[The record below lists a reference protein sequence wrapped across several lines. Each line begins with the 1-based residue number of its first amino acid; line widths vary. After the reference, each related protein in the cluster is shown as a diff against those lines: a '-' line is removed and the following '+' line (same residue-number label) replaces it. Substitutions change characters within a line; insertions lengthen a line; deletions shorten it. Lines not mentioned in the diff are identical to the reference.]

1 MKVSDSRSTT
11 KNKSIINKLTHENKL
26 NNSLLVLINNLTLED
41 LIAIK
46 LELACSH
53 VNNRLYGLDIWNK
66 LGYIIREAT
75 LKFAISTTQ
84 SKKDAARFLGLD
96 YLAFKK
102 QLQNFEV
109 ESFFEEKGGETAST
123 G

>member
-1 MKVSDSRSTT
+1 MKVDKRSTT
-11 KNKSIINKLTHENKL
+11 STKSIINKLTHEGVISND
-26 NNSLLVLINNLTLED
+26 LLVLINNLTLED

-66 LGYIIREAT
+66 ACYIIREAL

-84 SKKDAARFLGLD
+84 SKMDAARFLGIT
-96 YLAFKK
+96 YVEFRTAVKK
-102 QLQNFEV
+102 YDINSYFDK
-109 ESFFEEKGGETAST
+109 EE
-123 G
+123 

>member
-1 MKVSDSRSTT
+1 MKVDKRSTT
-11 KNKSIINKLTHENKL
+11 SNKSIINKLTHEGVISND
-26 NNSLLVLINNLTLED
+26 LLVLINNLKLED

-66 LGYIIREAT
+66 ACYIMREAL

-84 SKKDAARFLGLD
+84 SKKDAARFLGLT
-96 YLAFKK
+96 YLEFKTQHDK
-102 QLQNFEV
+102 FEV
-109 ESFFEEKGGETAST
+109 DNFFKEKE
-123 G
+123 